1 MILVNLRIVAL
12 AVLAPLILWAQS
24 STQTTLRN
32 PPSGAGHALLVTLG
46 VGDKT
51 ATKWD
56 GSLEVT
62 NGDLIDLIGYEMRI
76 GDVIHPPRR
85 WEMSTRPAFA
95 FSRRNHDKDILEDL
109 PADTYLSPRFY
120 VYLDGSPGA
129 SISFRTAQGSF
140 DVDLAD
146 IPEVAALEFLDGRA
160 TVARVPV
167 AMLAGRGDT
176 GPVDERL
183 TDNDFPSITVTSD
196 DSVWVAYSGFS
207 GASDRVYADRIL
219 PGQTAFSR
227 ARPHAVSP
235 AGGDVYGTAVAEDA
249 EGKIWVIWSEQVS
262 GNWDLYARSFDGES
276 WSRIDRLTQAAQPDI
291 HHKAA
296 QDGNGGIHLVWQGSR
311 GNRFGIFHK
320 SYSVSTGWGEA
331 VRISRAAAGNCW
343 EPSVTVDSDGVVYAG
358 WDQYD
363 ESSGYDVYLARRT
376 GETWDPPRAVA
387 STGRFEAYVTLAADR
402 QNRVWMA
409 WHESGVNW
417 GKDWG
422 YPFDIRANGTGL
434 YNSRNI
440 RMAVYDGGQLRA
452 PATSLESS
460 LPSPGPGNNFYEY
473 PQLAVDGSN
482 RVWAFFRHRR
492 PMQHNVYWRTPSH
505 HALWEIYASYYEGA
519 EWSPML
525 LLPYSTGRTDM
536 RVGVSTEASGRLVAA
551 YPTDRRSFRDFV
563 NVMPDVF
570 ASRMPRIAGSARPH
584 SLTALRLPP
593 PEAARQPP
601 NRPARDMAADE
612 PVHPNDA
619 QDVAR
624 IRGYVYDL
632 DETRYKIYRGDMH
645 RHTEISWDGYN
656 DGSTED
662 TYRYAID
669 PGALDFLAITEHNFG
684 VADEYDWFRS
694 QKYADIFRIGSAF
707 VPLFGYERSIKYP
720 NGHRNVVFPY
730 RGAPI
735 LDYQHYEWGPNPS
748 YARQGPE
755 RFFAYLRK
763 YKGIAMPHTSGTDMG
778 TDWADYDPEVEP
790 IVEIYQSDRNSYE
803 CEGCWR
809 SAPVDEVSKQFG
821 GYRPDGM
828 VSVAWEKGYRLGVQA
843 SSDHLGVHTAY
854 SMLLAEDNSREALVN
869 AIRARRTY
877 GATDN
882 IIVDF
887 RLVEAGRDHLMGEDV
902 EIAGTPTF
910 RVHVE
915 GTDKLAEVEI
925 VKNNQ
930 RVYRQTPD
938 TQAVDFEY
946 RDNDAPGEEADF
958 YYVRVRQADRDQ
970 QVAWGSPIW
979 VTGR

>member
-1 MILVNLRIVAL
+1 MPSKKLSVLIILLLTPFMLRS
-12 AVLAPLILWAQS
+12 QS

-32 PPSGAGHALLVTLG
+32 PPSEANHALLVTLG
-46 VGDKT
+46 VGDRSEVR
-51 ATKWD
+51 WD
-56 GSLEVT
+56 GSLAVREGELVE
-62 NGDLIDLIGYEMRI
+62 LIGYEMRI

-85 WEMSTRPAFA
+85 WEMATRKAFA
-95 FSRRNHDKDILEDL
+95 FSRRNHDEDILEDL
-109 PADTYLSPRFY
+109 PADTYLAPRFY
-120 VYLDGSPGA
+120 VYLNGLPSTEVA
-129 SISFRTAQGSF
+129 FETAEGDFS
-140 DVDLAD
+140 VRLAD
-146 IPEVAALEFLDGRA
+146 LPSVGSLDFLDGRVSVA
-160 TVARVPV
+160 RTTVATPV
-167 AMLAGRGDT
+167 GRMRSGA
-176 GPVDERL
+176 PDERQ
-183 TDNDFPSITVTSD
+183 TDNDFPSLAVASD
-196 DSVWVAYSGFS
+196 DTVWVAYSGFD
-207 GASDRVYADRIL
+207 GNTDRVYADRIR
-219 PGQTAFSR
+219 PGTISAGSGG
-227 ARPHAVSP
+227 PHAVSP
-235 AGGDVYGTAVAEDA
+235 DGGDVYRTAVAEDA
-249 EGKIWVIWSEQVS
+249 EGKVWVIWSEQIG
-262 GNWDLYARSFDGES
+262 GNWDLYARAFDGES
-276 WSRIDRLTQAAQPDI
+276 WGRIERLTDAAQPDI
-291 HHKAA
+291 HHKVAR
-296 QDGNGGIHLVWQGSR
+296 DTSGRIHLVWQGAR
-311 GNRFGIFHK
+311 ANRFRILHK
-320 SYSVSTGWGEA
+320 TYDVASGWSEETRVSA
-331 VRISRAAAGNCW
+331 VAAGNCW
-343 EPSVTVDSDGVVYAG
+343 EPSIAIDRDGAVYAG
-358 WDQYD
+358 WDQYS
-363 ESSGYDVYLARRT
+363 EASGYDVYLARST
-376 GETWDPPRAVA
+376 GGTWDPPRSIAA
-387 STGRFEAYVTLAADR
+387 TGRFEAYATLASDR
-402 QNRVWMA
+402 QNRIWIA

-422 YPFDIRANGTGL
+422 YPFDIQANGTGL

-440 RMAVYDGGQLRA
+440 RMAVYDRGQLRA
-452 PATSLESS
+452 PVTSLESS
-460 LPSPGPGNNFYEY
+460 LPGPGPGGNFYEY
-473 PQLAVDGSN
+473 PQLAVDGGN
-482 RVWAFFRHRR
+482 RIWAFFRHRR

-505 HALWEIYASYYEGA
+505 HALWEIYASYYEG
-519 EWSPML
+519 ETWSPMML
-525 LLPYSTGRTDM
+525 VPYSTGRTDM
-536 RVGVSTEASGRLVAA
+536 RIEAAPDSSGGLVAA

-570 ASRMPRIAGSARPH
+570 AARLPAIAG
-584 SLTALRLPP
+584 TAKAHRLGPLRLPP
-593 PEAARQPP
+593 LEPARQPP
-601 NRPARDMAADE
+601 NRPAREMADDE

-624 IRGYVYDL
+624 IRDYVYDL
-632 DETRYKIYRGDMH
+632 GDSRYKIFRGDMH

-694 QKYADIFRIGSAF
+694 QKYVDIFRVGAAF

-735 LDYQHYEWGPNPS
+735 LDYQHYEWSNTGS
-748 YARQGPE
+748 YQRQGAE

-763 YKGIAMPHTSGTDMG
+763 YKAIAMPHTSGTDMG

-809 SAPVDEVSKQFG
+809 SAPADEPREQFG
-821 GYRPDGM
+821 GYRPEGM

-854 SMLLAEDNSREALVN
+854 SMLLAPDNSRQSLVD

-887 RLVEAGRDHLMGEDV
+887 RLVDGGREYLMGEDV
-902 EIAGTPTF
+902 TISGSPTF
-910 RVHVE
+910 RVHIE
-915 GTDKLAEVEI
+915 GTAELAEVEI
-925 VKNNQ
+925 VKNNT
-930 RVYRQTPD
+930 RVYRQTPG
-938 TQAVDFEY
+938 ARSLDFEY
-946 RDNDAPGEEADF
+946 RDSEVPGEEADF